1 MDSARRY
8 DEPPRL
14 QAVATLCG
22 RILLS
27 SIFLISALLKFA
39 DWVGTEELLLE
50 RGIVFAPLVVALSLS
65 FELIGGLAILTGFLA
80 RAGAISLIAYLVC
93 ISFLLNNFWDYP
105 PAEQALQMVMMLK
118 NFAIM
123 GGLLLVAAYGPGPL
137 SIGSH
142 KRE

>member
-1 MDSARRY
+1 MDSTRGK
-8 DEPPRL
+8 DETPRME
-14 QAVATLCG
+14 AIATLCG

-65 FELIGGLAILTGFLA
+65 FELLGGLAILTGFLA
-80 RAGAISLIAYLVC
+80 RAGAISLVAYLIC
-93 ISFLLNNFWDYP
+93 ISLLLNNFWDYP
-105 PAEQALQMVMMLK
+105 PEEQALQMVMMLK
-118 NFAIM
+118 NFAII

-137 SIGSH
+137 SLNPR
-142 KRE
+142 KKD